1 MTNTTMTNKEGWSAT
16 IIPFPAR
23 GRAIGG
29 GRRDPLKS
37 ATHNEAPR
45 YAEVASGGAW
55 YHEAAMREE
64 AERTRKQ

>member
-1 MTNTTMTNKEGWSAT
+1 MSNTITNEERRSAT

-29 GRRDPLKS
+29 GHRDQMKS
-37 ATHNEAPR
+37 ATRHDAPLT
-45 YAEVASGGAW
+45 AMIACGGAW
-55 YHEAAMREE
+55 YHEAAVAEE